1 MLPRLLRWAVV
12 LLTIAVAAVL
22 LWPQAFG
29 LQNQWIA
36 THVVALRGLAAVGAG
51 VLAVVVAL
59 LAIPRRTRRF
69 GVSIALVLALFAGG
83 NVAILS
89 ARGFG
94 QEADASAGGSADAS
108 GDASADASAANEPG
122 TDSVT
127 VLAWNTLGEVPD
139 AQTIVDLALAEQAD
153 VISLP
158 ETTAP
163 LGEEVAIAMREGG
176 RPMWVHTLAFDEIA
190 KARSTTLLI
199 SPELGD
205 YAVTSDPWA
214 GPPGNTNTLPS
225 VVADP
230 VDGEGPRIVAVH
242 AVAPIRW
249 ELRNWRSDLDWLAA
263 QCQGEDV
270 ILAGDFNATLD
281 HFAGRGVDGGDL
293 GRCRDAALGGGAAG
307 LATWPTDVPEFF
319 GSPIDHVLATPNW
332 QVSSFRVVGE
342 LDSSGSD
349 HRPIVTTLVRT
360 AP

>member
-1 MLPRLLRWAVV
+1 MLPRLLRWTVV

-29 LQNQWIA
+29 LQNQWVA

-69 GVSIALVLALFAGG
+69 GVSIALVLVLFAAG
-83 NVAILS
+83 NVAILA

-94 QEADASAGGSADAS
+94 QGADAS
-108 GDASADASAANEPG
+108 GGTPASEPGAAAADAPAGGA

-139 AQTIVDLALAEQAD
+139 AQTIADLALAEQAD

-163 LGEEVAIAMREGG
+163 LGEEVAIAMRDGG

-199 SPELGD
+199 SPDLGG
-205 YAVTSDPWA
+205 YEVTSDPWA

-263 QCQGEDV
+263 QCQGDDV
-270 ILAGDFNATLD
+270 IMAGDFNATLD

-293 GRCRDAALGGGAAG
+293 GRCHDAALGGGAAG

-332 QVSSFRVVGE
+332 QVSSFRVAGE
-342 LDSSGSD
+342 LDGSGSD

>member
-1 MLPRLLRWAVV
+1 MMLARILAWTAVFAASV
-12 LLTIAVAAVL
+12 VALIL

-36 THVVALRGLAAVGAG
+36 THVVALRGTAAAASAAIA
-51 VLAVVVAL
+51 VLAAL

-69 GVSIALVLALFAGG
+69 GIAMVLVLALFAVG
-83 NVAILS
+83 NVAVLS
-89 ARGFG
+89 VRGLG
-94 QEADASAGGSADAS
+94 QATDASHAAS
-108 GDASADASAANEPG
+108 DPVDE
-122 TDSVT
+122 VT

-139 AQTIVDLALAEQAD
+139 ASTIVDLALREEAD

-163 LGEEVAIAMREGG
+163 LGEEVAIALREGG

-199 SPELGD
+199 SPDLGD
-205 YAVTSDPWA
+205 YDVTSAEWP
-214 GPPGNTNTLPS
+214 GPPDNTNTLPS

-230 VDGEGPRIVAVH
+230 VDGTGPRIVAVH

-249 ELRNWRSDLDWLAA
+249 ELRNWRSDLDWLAE
-263 QCQGEDV
+263 QCAGADV

-281 HFAGRGVDGGDL
+281 HFAGRGVEGGDL
-293 GRCRDAALGGGAAG
+293 GRCRDAAREGGAAG
-307 LATWPTDVPEFF
+307 VGTWPTAVPQFF

-332 QVSSFRVVGE
+332 EVASFRVIGE
-342 LDSSGSD
+342 LDGAGSD

-360 AP
+360 GS

>member
-1 MLPRLLRWAVV
+1 MLPRLLRWTVV
-12 LLTIAVAAVL
+12 LVAAAIGVIL

-29 LQNQWIA
+29 LQNQWVA
-36 THVVALRGLAAVGAG
+36 THVVALRGTAAVGAA

-59 LAIPRRTRRF
+59 FAIPRRTRAF
-69 GVSIALVLALFAGG
+69 GVAIALVLALFAVG
-83 NVAILS
+83 NVAVLS

-94 QEADASAGGSADAS
+94 AADAPAQAS
-108 GDASADASAANEPG
+108 GESE
-122 TDSVT
+122 SVT

-139 AQTIVDLALAEQAD
+139 AQTIVDLALDEGAD

-199 SPELGD
+199 SPDLGD
-205 YAVTSDPWA
+205 YQVTSDPYA

-230 VDGEGPRIVAVH
+230 VDGTGPRIVAVH

-263 QCQGEDV
+263 QCTGDDV

-293 GRCRDAALGGGAAG
+293 GRCRDAAVGGGAG
-307 LATWPTDVPEFF
+307 GVATWPTGVPEFF

-332 QVSSFRVVGE
+332 TVSSFRVAGE
-342 LDSSGSD
+342 LDGSGSD

-360 AP
+360 TP